1 MLALS
6 GLLHTAGAQV
16 TEYHYFRAEVDEFD
30 VMGDS
35 LYEQNL
41 HAPGDATLKLGARM
55 LQADGSYATQAP
67 CLDANMQTAW
77 LSEAGEAEPKL
88 DCQIDLAETKLKHFE
103 LKQIAFYN
111 GCRNSRES
119 LAAYSRVKTFALFIN
134 DKPYGDI
141 TLEDTYKCQT
151 ISLDQFKLDRS
162 HRYRFRFMVKS
173 VYPGKTYQ
181 QVALSDLQF
190 IGKVK

>member
-1 MLALS
+1 MLALG

-41 HAPGDATLKLGARM
+41 HTPGDATAKLGARM
-55 LQADGSYATQAP
+55 QQGDSSYVSLHP

-77 LSEAGEAEPKL
+77 FSPAVQAEPRFECL
-88 DCQIDLAETKLKHFE
+88 IDLAETKHKQFQLQ
-103 LKQIAFYN
+103 QIAFYN

-119 LAAYSRVKTFALFIN
+119 LAAYARIKTLALFIN

-151 ISLDQFKLDRS
+151 ISLDKFKLDRS
-162 HRYRFRFMVKS
+162 HRYRFSFRIKS
-173 VYPGKTYQ
+173 VYPGKVHQ